1 VEAEPGCLVDPE
13 ERLHVG
19 RSDPG
24 GLIVETMHTDT
35 TLSPARVHARA
46 GGAVAPRARRFLTL
60 ERRDHLAGYVFIAPQ
75 LLGIIAFVLIPL
87 VLVVYYSFQKWNVL
101 SGTIEPAGTANYQK
115 LLSDPQMPTVLGLT
129 AIFSVGLV
137 LFNIPLALLL
147 AVLLNRKGK
156 GITFFRTAF
165 FSPVVV
171 AIVAWTIVWQ
181 FLLQDNGGVNALLKI
196 FGIQGP
202 NWLESGPTAMAAV
215 IVVQVFKNVGLNMV
229 LFLAGLQGVPR
240 EIQEAA
246 RVDGASARTI
256 FGRITLPLI
265 SPTIL
270 LTVII
275 TIVGSLQV
283 FAQIAVL
290 TKGGPGISTTVLVY
304 YLFQQAFQFHNFGY
318 GSTLAILL
326 FVIVLIL
333 TVIQWQLRKRW
344 VFYEA

>member
-1 VEAEPGCLVDPE
+1 MN
-13 ERLHVG
+13 
-19 RSDPG
+19 
-24 GLIVETMHTDT
+24 TN
-35 TLSPARVHARA
+35 TLAPPARVETRA
-46 GGAVAPRARRFLTL
+46 GGAGQRPRRRFLTL
-60 ERRDHLAGYVFIAPQ
+60 KRRDRIAGYLFITPQLAGIV
-75 LLGIIAFVLIPL
+75 AFVLIPL

-101 SGTIEPAGTANYQK
+101 SGSIEPAGLDNYQK
-115 LLSDPQMPTVLGLT
+115 LLSDPQMPSVLGAT

-147 AVLLNRKGK
+147 AVLLNRSGR
-156 GITFFRTAF
+156 GIAFFRTVF
-165 FSPVVV
+165 FSPVVI

-181 FLLQDNGGVNALLKI
+181 FLLQDNGGVNGFLKL
-196 FGIQGP
+196 FGIAGP

-229 LFLAGLQGVPR
+229 LFLSGLQGVPA

-246 RVDGASARTI
+246 RVDGASAQTV
-256 FGRITLPLI
+256 FARITLPLI

-344 VFYEA
+344 VFYES